1 MRQLHLILLLAAWSV
16 FAVGETGADR
26 GVATPLAAEA
36 QACIEAAQSSAAGD
50 RLAQQQ
56 ACCKANKGVCGC
68 RAGKI
73 VCCDK
78 TFSDTCTCNRDD
90 ISPTTPALHA
100 TPPRAGGENIS

>member
-1 MRQLHLILLLAAWSV
+1 MRQLHLILLLVAWSV

-26 GVATPLAAEA
+26 SIEKTLAPQAES
-36 QACIEAAQSSAAGD
+36 CYEAVQTGAAGE

-56 ACCKANKGVCGC
+56 ECCKGQKGVCGC

-78 TFSDTCTCNRDD
+78 TFSDICTCNRDEG
-90 ISPTTPALHA
+90 P
-100 TPPRAGGENIS
+100 GGAS